1 MNRSLYFNYIERH
14 IGALA
19 FRIKSR
25 GKINLL
31 DLNIYSETFFAD
43 MMNIIFSYN
52 LRNLN
57 AVIQNAEGID
67 LVDDVNKIIMQVSA
81 TSTKQKVEKS
91 LNKRKLNEY
100 KDYRFR
106 FIAIIEDANKLR
118 SETYKNPYN
127 VAFDPQNDIIDI
139 SYILKIINNMSI
151 DGIRNLYD
159 FIRKELG
166 NEPDIVKIDSN
177 LTTIINILNNED
189 LGNVIDAPEIN
200 AFEINKKIEFNQ
212 LDLVK
217 DLIDDYKIYY
227 SKLNEKYSEFDK
239 AGVNRSLSVFRV
251 IKKQYT
257 ELEPTVS
264 KPHELFYKIIENVIN
279 IVVDSKNYNEMPYE
293 ELEMCVCIIV
303 VDAFVRCK
311 IFKNPE
317 GYSHVVTR

>member
-1 MNRSLYFNYIERH
+1 MNRSLYFNYIESH

-91 LNKRKLNEY
+91 LSKKKLNEY

-177 LTTIINILNNED
+177 LTTIINILNSR
-189 LGNVIDAPEIN
+189 
-200 AFEINKKIEFNQ
+200 Q
-212 LDLVK
+212 
-217 DLIDDYKIYY
+217 
-227 SKLNEKYSEFDK
+227 
-239 AGVNRSLSVFRV
+239 
-251 IKKQYT
+251 
-257 ELEPTVS
+257 
-264 KPHELFYKIIENVIN
+264 
-279 IVVDSKNYNEMPYE
+279 
-293 ELEMCVCIIV
+293 CIQ
-303 VDAFVRCK
+303 
-311 IFKNPE
+311 NTS
-317 GYSHVVTR
+317 YL